1 MAQFFVNNEY
11 NKGKRK
17 KAIILF
23 IVLMIALFFTT
34 IVFLVNGKMM
44 PVFLIV
50 IVGLMA
56 CLFFPPI
63 VKSYPITD
71 KPMWDIGTK
80 EVSFG
85 LNYKLKLTDI
95 ISVDV
100 RVDYYSESKDPNV
113 IKEELERA
121 SKNPLDTK
129 YFGTFDVHVQGKK
142 KEEVCYSMI
151 EDCVGALQASV
162 DFGVKK
168 YKLMFY
174 CKKQLVV
181 SHYKFKKNDTS
192 TGGDLK
198 ALSPK
203 DRRKQLL

>member
-1 MAQFFVNNEY
+1 MAQFFINKEY

-23 IVLMIALFFTT
+23 ILLMIALFFTT
-34 IVFLVNGKMM
+34 IVFLVSGKMLG
-44 PVFLIV
+44 VFLIV
-50 IVGLMA
+50 MVGLMA

-63 VKSYPITD
+63 LKSYPITD
-71 KPMWDIGTK
+71 MPMWDIGEK

-85 LNYKLKLTDI
+85 TNFKLKLTDI

-113 IKEELERA
+113 IKEELEHA
-121 SKNPLDTK
+121 SKNPLATK

-151 EDCVGALQASV
+151 EDNVGALQALV

-168 YKLMFY
+168 YNLTFY

-181 SHYKFKKNDTS
+181 SQYKFKKNNTS
-192 TGGDLK
+192 VGGDLSE
-198 ALSPK
+198 LSQK
-203 DRRKQLL
+203 DRRKQLI